1 MIPDILKRDI
11 LISEKIYLMG
21 TLWYQLAIKTSYQN

>member
-21 TLWYQLAIKTSYQN
+21 TLWHQLAIKTSYQN